1 MKSVALLLSA
11 LVTPTALL
19 GPASVSAQTAPAA
32 ALPAATAPA
41 AAFPATAPAVDAPPA
56 ESRGVA
62 VAAGKAAAE
71 GIRFGPCPA
80 VERLPAP
87 VECGTVRVP
96 LDYAHPEGT
105 RIPLTVSRVKASGP
119 ADGRQGALVH
129 NPGGPGASSTWFPLA
144 ADLPAWRRI
153 AAAYDFVGYAPR
165 GVGRSAPVSCQD
177 PADRAKGPTLAP
189 TVPSE
194 VFKQE
199 RIARARTYAQG
210 CARRTGAALRHYH
223 SLNNARDLEVLR
235 AALGERRLTYLGAS
249 YGTYFGALYA
259 TLFPHRVRRMVL
271 DAPVNP
277 APERIWYVHNLD
289 QSLAFERRW
298 TDFRTWA
305 AKHDAVYG
313 LGATPGEVAEN
324 YEKVRAELAAAPAAG
339 KVGPGQLHSAMLQA
353 LYDDRF
359 WPARAGALGAY
370 LAGDP
375 KPLVAQAAPPAP
387 PVAAPDGAGTNAGAG
402 AAEGTDPGNATAV
415 YTAVE
420 CNDAPWPEDFALWDR
435 DNTRLAK
442 LAPFETWDNVWA
454 NLPCA
459 YWKAPR
465 QKPLD
470 VRTGRGVLPPVLILA
485 AERDA
490 AAPYE
495 GALELQRRLAGAA
508 LVTERNAG
516 THGTAGGPNAC
527 VNGYLERYLLTG
539 AVPAV
544 AKAEDGK
551 EGTPVR
557 RASCAPHPEP
567 DPVSLERQAELR
579 RPSDLPGRGITARL
593 GAGR

>member
-1 MKSVALLLSA
+1 MKAVALHA
-11 LVTPTALL
+11 LVLSTLL
-19 GPASVSAQTAPAA
+19 T
-32 ALPAATAPA
+32 
-41 AAFPATAPAVDAPPA
+41 PAVAGPPRLDAPPS
-56 ESRGVA
+56 ESRGVS
-62 VAAGKAAAE
+62 AAARAAAAT

-80 VERLPAP
+80 AEKLPGP

-119 ADGRQGALVH
+119 AADRQGALVY
-129 NPGGPGASSTWFPLA
+129 NPGGPGASSTYFPLA
-144 ADLPAWRRI
+144 AGLPAWRRI
-153 AAAYDFVGYAPR
+153 AAAYDLVGYAPR

-177 PADRAKGPTLAP
+177 PADRVTGPTLAP
-189 TVPSE
+189 TDPSD
-194 VFKQE
+194 VFKKE
-199 RIARARTYAQG
+199 RIARATTYARG

-235 AALGERRLTYLGAS
+235 AALGERRLTYMGAS

-259 TLFPHRVRRMVL
+259 TLFPHRVRRMVF

-277 APERIWYVHNLD
+277 SPRRIWYVDNLD

-298 TDFRTWA
+298 ADFRAWA
-305 AKHDAVYG
+305 AKHDRVYG
-313 LGATPGEVAEN
+313 LGTSAAAVGER
-324 YEKVRAELAAAPAAG
+324 YEKVRVELAAAPAGG
-339 KVGPGQLHSAMLQA
+339 KVGPGQLHRAMLQA

-370 LAGDP
+370 LQGDP
-375 KPLVAQAAPPAP
+375 RPLIAQAAP
-387 PVAAPDGAGTNAGAG
+387 AAPARSGE
-402 AAEGTDPGNATAV
+402 AATGDPGNATAV

-420 CNDAPWPEDFALWDR
+420 CNDAPWPEDFAVWDR
-435 DNTRLAK
+435 DNTRLARR
-442 LAPFETWDNVWA
+442 APFETWDNVWA

-459 YWKAPR
+459 YWQVPR
-465 QKPLD
+465 QRPLD
-470 VRTGRGVLPPVLILA
+470 VRTGPGVLPPVLILA

-495 GALELQRRLAGAA
+495 GALELQRRLVGAA
-508 LVTERNAG
+508 LVTESDAG
-516 THGTAGGPNAC
+516 SHGIGGGANAC
-527 VNGYLERYLLTG
+527 VNAYLERYLLTG
-539 AVPAV
+539 AVPV
-544 AKAEDGK
+544 AKAGVTAGAEAGAEAGSASGEVTGAAAGT

-567 DPVSLERQAELR
+567 DPVSLERRAEVR
-579 RPSDLPGRGITARL
+579 APSDLPGRGITAGL

>member
-1 MKSVALLLSA
+1 MKSVALMLSASLSA
-11 LVTPTALL
+11 LLTPALTPPADAAPRLDAPRL
-19 GPASVSAQTAPAA
+19 GAP
-32 ALPAATAPA
+32 LG
-41 AAFPATAPAVDAPPA
+41 APPA
-56 ESRGVA
+56 ESRGVQ
-62 VAAGKAAAE
+62 VAARAAAAQ

-105 RIPLTVSRVKASGP
+105 RIPLTVSRVRASGP
-119 ADGRQGALVH
+119 AAGRQGALVF
-129 NPGGPGASSTWFPLA
+129 NPGGPGASSTYFPLA
-144 ADLPAWRRI
+144 AGLPVWERI
-153 AAAYDFVGYAPR
+153 AAAYDLVGYAPR

-177 PADRAKGPTLAP
+177 PADRVTGPTLAP
-189 TVPSE
+189 TIPSE
-194 VFKQE
+194 VYKKE
-199 RIARARTYAQG
+199 RIARAKTYAQG
-210 CARRTGAALRHYH
+210 CLNRTGPALRHYH

-235 AALGERRLTYLGAS
+235 AALGEPRLTYMGAS

-259 TLFPHRVRRMVL
+259 TLFPHRVRRMVF

-277 APERIWYVHNLD
+277 APERVWYVNNLD

-298 TDFRTWA
+298 ADFRTWA

-313 LGATPGEVAEN
+313 LGTTAAEVGEN
-324 YEKVRAELAAAPAAG
+324 YERVRVELAASPAG
-339 KVGPGQLHSAMLQA
+339 GRVGPGQLHGAMLQA

-359 WPARAGALGAY
+359 WAARAGALGAY
-370 LAGDP
+370 LKGDP
-375 KPLVAQAAPPAP
+375 KPLVAQAAPAVPTRTGEPAS
-387 PVAAPDGAGTNAGAG
+387 G
-402 AAEGTDPGNATAV
+402 DPGNGAAV

-435 DNTRLAK
+435 DNTRLARQ
-442 LAPFETWDNVWA
+442 APFETWDNVWA

-470 VRTGRGVLPPVLILA
+470 VRTGPGVLPPVLILA

-495 GALELQRRLAGAA
+495 GALEMQRRLSGSA
-508 LVTERNAG
+508 LVTERGAG
-516 THGTAGGPNAC
+516 THGIAGGANAC
-527 VNGYLERYLLTG
+527 VNRHLERYLLTG

-544 AKAEDGK
+544 RAEGGAGGAGSGK
-551 EGTPVR
+551 TPVR

-567 DPVSLERQAELR
+567 DPVSLERQAEFR
-579 RPSDLPGRGITARL
+579 RPSDLPGRGVTARL

>member
-19 GPASVSAQTAPAA
+19 GPASAAAPAA
-32 ALPAATAPA
+32 VAPTA
-41 AAFPATAPAVDAPPA
+41 DAPPA

-62 VAAGKAAAE
+62 PAARAAAAE

-105 RIPLTVSRVKASGP
+105 RIPLTVSRVRASGP
-119 ADGRQGALVH
+119 AAGRQGALVH

-144 ADLPAWRRI
+144 ADLPAWRRV
-153 AAAYDFVGYAPR
+153 AAAYDLVGYAPR

-199 RIARARTYAQG
+199 RVARARTYAQG

-235 AALGERRLTYLGAS
+235 AALGEPRLTYMGAS

-259 TLFPHRVRRMVL
+259 TLFPHRVRRMVF

-277 APERIWYVHNLD
+277 APRQIWYVNNLD

-305 AKHDAVYG
+305 AKHDKVYG
-313 LGATPGEVAEN
+313 LGATPAEVGEN
-324 YEKVRAELAAAPAAG
+324 YEKVRAELAATPAGG
-339 KVGPGQLHSAMLQA
+339 KVGPGQLHGAMLQA

-359 WPARAGALGAY
+359 WAARAGALGAY
-370 LAGDP
+370 LEGDP
-375 KPLVAQAAPPAP
+375 KPLVAQAAP
-387 PVAAPDGAGTNAGAG
+387 VSRTDGAAAAGNG
-402 AAEGTDPGNATAV
+402 DPGNATAV

-470 VRTGRGVLPPVLILA
+470 VRTGPGVLPPVLILA

-495 GALELQRRLAGAA
+495 GARELQRRLAGAA
-508 LVTERNAG
+508 LVTERDAG
-516 THGTAGGPNAC
+516 THGIGGGTNAC

-539 AVPAV
+539 AVPPAGR
-544 AKAEDGK
+544 AGEE

>member
-1 MKSVALLLSA
+1 MRSVALHTLLLSA
-11 LVTPTALL
+11 LV
-19 GPASVSAQTAPAA
+19 APA
-32 ALPAATAPA
+32 LVAPGA
-41 AAFPATAPAVDAPPA
+41 VAPAVAAPGLDAPPA
-56 ESRGVA
+56 ETRGTQ
-62 VAAGKAAAE
+62 VAARAAAAE
-71 GIRFGPCPA
+71 GIRFGACPA
-80 VERLPAP
+80 AEHLPAP

-96 LDYAHPEGT
+96 LDYTDPHGT
-105 RIPLTVSRVKASGP
+105 RIPLTVSRARATGP
-119 ADGRQGALVH
+119 ADGRQGALVY
-129 NPGGPGASSTWFPLA
+129 NPGGPGASSLYFPLA
-144 ADLPAWRRI
+144 AGLPAWQRI
-153 AAAYDFVGYAPR
+153 AAAYDLVGYAPR

-177 PADRAKGPTLAP
+177 PADRTKGPTLAP
-189 TVPSE
+189 TLPSE
-194 VFKQE
+194 VFKKE
-199 RIARARTYAQG
+199 RTARATTYAQG

-235 AALGERRLTYLGAS
+235 AALGEPRLTYMGAS

-259 TLFPHRVRRMVL
+259 TLFPHRVRRMVF

-277 APERIWYVHNLD
+277 APRQIWYVNNLD

-298 TDFRTWA
+298 ADFRTWA
-305 AKHDAVYG
+305 AKHDTVYG
-313 LGATPGEVAEN
+313 LGTTPAEVGEN
-324 YEKVRAELAAAPAAG
+324 YEKVRAELAAAPAGG
-339 KVGPGQLHSAMLQA
+339 KVGPGQLHGAMLQA

-370 LAGDP
+370 LKGDAQ
-375 KPLVAQAAPPAP
+375 PLVAQAGPAESP
-387 PVAAPDGAGTNAGAG
+387 RSGEAEAG
-402 AAEGTDPGNATAV
+402 DPGNAAAV

-465 QKPLD
+465 QRPLD
-470 VRTGRGVLPPVLILA
+470 VRTGPGVLPPVLILA

-495 GALELQRRLAGAA
+495 GARELERRLWGAA
-508 LVTERNAG
+508 LVTERDAG
-516 THGTAGGPNAC
+516 THGIGGGSNAC

-539 AVPAV
+539 AVPGGT
-544 AKAEDGK
+544 AEPEG
-551 EGTPVR
+551 GTPVR

-567 DPVSLERQAELR
+567 DPVSLERQAEFR
-579 RPSDLPGRGITARL
+579 RPSDLPGRGVAARL

>member
-11 LVTPTALL
+11 LFAPTA
-19 GPASVSAQTAPAA
+19 VVPAA
-32 ALPAATAPA
+32 A
-41 AAFPATAPAVDAPPA
+41 AVPRADAPPA
-56 ESRGVA
+56 ENRGVA
-62 VAAGKAAAE
+62 AAARAAAAE
-71 GIRFGPCPA
+71 GIAFGPCPKA
-80 VERLPAP
+80 ERLPAP

-96 LDYAHPEGT
+96 LDYAHPDGT
-105 RIPLTVSRVKASGP
+105 RIPLTVSRVRASGP
-119 ADGRQGALVH
+119 ASGRQGALVY
-129 NPGGPGASSTWFPLA
+129 NPGGPGASSTYFPLVA
-144 ADLPAWRRI
+144 GLPAWQRVS
-153 AAAYDFVGYAPR
+153 AAYDLVGYAPR

-235 AALGERRLTYLGAS
+235 AALGERRLTYMGAS

-259 TLFPHRVRRMVL
+259 ALFPHRVRRMVF

-277 APERIWYVHNLD
+277 APEQIWYVNNLD

-298 TDFRTWA
+298 ADFRTWA

-313 LGATPGEVAEN
+313 LGATAAEVARN
-324 YEKVRAELAAAPAAG
+324 YEKVRAELAAAPAG
-339 KVGPGQLHSAMLQA
+339 GTVGQGQLHSAMLQA

-359 WPARAGALGAY
+359 WAARAGALGAY
-370 LAGDP
+370 LKGDP
-375 KPLVAQAAPPAP
+375 KPLVAQAGPAAPPP
-387 PVAAPDGAGTNAGAG
+387 GR
-402 AAEGTDPGNATAV
+402 AEGAELPDPGNAAAV

-420 CNDAPWPEDFALWDR
+420 CNDAPWPGDFALWDR
-435 DNTRLAK
+435 DNTRLAR

-459 YWKAPR
+459 YWKGPR

-470 VRTGRGVLPPVLILA
+470 VRTGPGVLPPVLILA

-508 LVTERNAG
+508 LVTERDAG
-516 THGTAGGPNAC
+516 SHGIGGGANSC
-527 VNGYLERYLLTG
+527 VNAHLERYLLDG
-539 AVPAV
+539 AVPSAIRV
-544 AKAEDGK
+544 PE

-567 DPVSLERQAELR
+567 DPVSLERQARLR
-579 RPSDLPGRGITARL
+579 PPSDLPGRGVAARL
-593 GAGR
+593 DAGR

>member
-11 LVTPTALL
+11 LLAPTA
-19 GPASVSAQTAPAA
+19 V
-32 ALPAATAPA
+32 ALPRAGAAEA
-41 AAFPATAPAVDAPPA
+41 AGAPPS

-62 VAAGKAAAE
+62 VAARAAAAE

-80 VERLPAP
+80 AERLPAP

-96 LDYAHPEGT
+96 LDYAAPHGA

-119 ADGRQGALVH
+119 ASGRQGALVY
-129 NPGGPGASSTWFPLA
+129 NPGGPGASSTYFPLA
-144 ADLPAWRRI
+144 AGLPAWKRI
-153 AAAYDFVGYAPR
+153 SAAYDLVGYAPR

-177 PADRAKGPTLAP
+177 PADRTQGPTLAP

-194 VFKQE
+194 VFKKE

-235 AALGERRLTYLGAS
+235 AALGERRLTFMGAS

-259 TLFPHRVRRMVL
+259 TLFPHRVRRMVF

-277 APERIWYVHNLD
+277 APAQVWYVNNLD
-289 QSLAFERRW
+289 QSAAFERRW
-298 TDFRTWA
+298 ADFRTWA
-305 AKHDAVYG
+305 AKHDKVYG
-313 LGATPGEVAEN
+313 LGTTAAEVAEN
-324 YEKVRAELAAAPAAG
+324 YEKVRAELAAAPAGG
-339 KVGPGQLHSAMLQA
+339 KVGPGQLHGAMLQA

-359 WPARAGALGAY
+359 WAARAGALGAY
-370 LAGDP
+370 LKGDP
-375 KPLVAQAAPPAP
+375 KPLVAQAGPAESP
-387 PVAAPDGAGTNAGAG
+387 RSGKAEAG
-402 AAEGTDPGNATAV
+402 DPGNASAV

-420 CNDAPWPEDFALWDR
+420 CNDAPWPQDFAVWDR
-435 DNTRLAK
+435 DNTRLAA

-459 YWKAPR
+459 YWTAPR

-470 VRTGRGVLPPVLILA
+470 VRTGPGVLPPVLILA

-490 AAPYE
+490 AAPYA
-495 GALELQRRLAGAA
+495 GALELQRRLGGAA
-508 LVTERNAG
+508 LVTERGAG
-516 THGTAGGPNAC
+516 THGIGGGPNAC
-527 VNGYLERYLLTG
+527 VNAYLERYLLTG
-539 AVPAV
+539 AVPEETMSAGS
-544 AKAEDGK
+544 AE
-551 EGTPVR
+551 EMTPVR

-579 RPSDLPGRGITARL
+579 RPSDLPGQGVTARL

>member
-1 MKSVALLLSA
+1 MRSPVKLKLNMSSSVALPALLLSA
-11 LVTPTALL
+11 LL
-19 GPASVSAQTAPAA
+19 APAA
-32 ALPAATAPA
+32 AGPASAFA
-41 AAFPATAPAVDAPPA
+41 AAPPGSDAPPA
-56 ESRGVA
+56 ESRGVLA
-62 VAAGKAAAE
+62 AARAAAAAGIA
-71 GIRFGPCPA
+71 FGACPA

-96 LDYAHPEGT
+96 LDYADPAGAS
-105 RIPLTVSRVKASGP
+105 IPLTVSRVRASGP
-119 ADGRQGALVH
+119 AADRQGALVY
-129 NPGGPGASSTWFPLA
+129 NPGGPGASSTYFPLA
-144 ADLPAWRRI
+144 APLPAWHRI
-153 AAAYDFVGYAPR
+153 AAAYDLVGYAPR

-199 RIARARTYAQG
+199 RTARARTYAKG
-210 CARRTGAALRHYH
+210 CAERTGAALRHYH

-235 AALGERRLTYLGAS
+235 AALGEPKLTYLGAS

-259 TLFPHRVRRMVL
+259 TLFPHRVRRMVF

-277 APERIWYVHNLD
+277 APRQIWYVNNLD

-313 LGATPGEVAEN
+313 LGTTAAEVAEN
-324 YEKVRAELAAAPAAG
+324 YEKARAELAAAPAG
-339 KVGPGQLHSAMLQA
+339 GRVGPGQLHAAMLQA

-359 WPARAGALGAY
+359 WAARAGALGAY
-370 LAGDP
+370 LKGDP
-375 KPLVAQAAPPAP
+375 KPLVAQAAPEPPARTDTTENGDTEA
-387 PVAAPDGAGTNAGAG
+387 VGS
-402 AAEGTDPGNATAV
+402 DPGNAAAV

-435 DNTRLAK
+435 DNTRLAG

-465 QKPLD
+465 QTPLD
-470 VRTGRGVLPPVLILA
+470 VRTGVGVLPPVLILA

-495 GALELQRRLAGAA
+495 GARELQRRLWGAA
-508 LVTERNAG
+508 LVTERDAG
-516 THGTAGGPNAC
+516 THGIGGGPNAC
-527 VNGYLERYLLTG
+527 VNGYLERYLLRGTL
-539 AVPAV
+539 P
-544 AKAEDGK
+544 AEDGA
-551 EGTPVR
+551 EGGTPVR

-567 DPVSLERQAELR
+567 DPVSLERAAKLR
-579 RPSDLPGRGITARL
+579 HPSDLPGQGVTARL